1 MVEGNG
7 AVMSVAFVAGN
18 TGTRIQWGAGSIPAQ
33 FTVCSVTRY
42 SGTARGRILNAFIN
56 PSGNLNWLHG
66 HHGNNAG
73 VNYYDGWFHV
83 NSPLSFPVKTD
94 WVAMCGSNLNVAS
107 SPGIVAN
114 GIIDSAAKGGTG
126 NCALGINHAEQ
137 SDWQLS
143 KVYIWDKHLSD
154 SDFQLASNSLYS
166 GLFSNTRATG
176 VCLPCQANS
185 QSQAGA
191 SSCGCDPGYT
201 ANEGWRCTICP
212 VNTFKA
218 LPGNDIPCTACGENS
233 DTNSQSG
240 RSVCTCH
247 TGYTSIDGGPCV
259 QICVAGATTSVAIKN
274 LVRAMQGNTSV
285 EGCEC
290 QAGSYQALRVLNPPE
305 AFRKYSSVHLDNR
318 YSQLDSL
325 HPSFGWVAN
334 TNDQGEW
341 MEIDAGELI
350 QIVGVIIQGQENDV
364 QQMVTEFRVESRIG
378 VLQEENVEM
387 PGTFSAES
395 ARPKPPLVAG
405 CFQHRNAVFYSL
417 PNAEN
422 VIVSNPYTSSP
433 SSFTSIRWASFKID
447 LTTLRV
453 DIADYTFATQF
464 SGTIRLPFGYVKDCA
479 GRHSTRG
486 RVVLDLRG
494 TPFAIED
501 FGKNLDCHVTG
512 NGGSTRQCGQWTVN
526 GWYPAIKMTCVNGQF
541 CTIGCG
547 GSCGQCFLTSGYL
560 QLKVINT
567 AMLTQHCPLHVNT
580 DARREHLFV
589 SPIYAR
595 YIRMIPLQWVN
606 KINMRAALIVKSCT
620 SCFSNAVSM
629 QGSTSPASCECRA
642 GTYITTIES
651 NVRAISLV
659 PGRAQL
665 STLANRNQR
674 LYPATAVF
682 DRNAGPNAN
691 TGAVSFDRALSQYI
705 DGGSHTLNIAS
716 NTGFTA
722 VVLLQSNGSIENRE
736 VIFDFSNSSRQTNYI
751 TLTRYES
758 TSRLLLDFY
767 TGGNNCS
774 VLTEDGFLLQS
785 IWQTIVITYSSN
797 SSEVKI
803 KVGSLTASTICTTPR
818 ADMVVSSTHIGTNF
832 MGNIAG
838 LYAVDD
844 LLTEAQISQITSK
857 MHNGGDILLS
867 ECTTC
872 PVNSSPLIGSTI
884 MTSCQCNAGY
894 QGPDGGECL
903 PCAAGTFKLGLGS
916 TCSDCPDGTY
926 GTQPDN
932 ACIKCPHGKYNL
944 VPGAASSDMCLSCG
958 PGKFYHDSHENA
970 LEQ

>member
-1 MVEGNG
+1 
-7 AVMSVAFVAGN
+7 
-18 TGTRIQWGAGSIPAQ
+18 
-33 FTVCSVTRY
+33 
-42 SGTARGRILNAFIN
+42 
-56 PSGNLNWLHG
+56 
-66 HHGNNAG
+66 
-73 VNYYDGWFHV
+73 
-83 NSPLSFPVKTD
+83 
-94 WVAMCGSNLNVAS
+94 
-107 SPGIVAN
+107 
-114 GIIDSAAKGGTG
+114 
-126 NCALGINHAEQ
+126 
-137 SDWQLS
+137 
-143 KVYIWDKHLSD
+143 
-154 SDFQLASNSLYS
+154 
-166 GLFSNTRATG
+166 
-176 VCLPCQANS
+176 
-185 QSQAGA
+185 
-191 SSCGCDPGYT
+191 
-201 ANEGWRCTICP
+201 
-212 VNTFKA
+212 
-218 LPGNDIPCTACGENS
+218 
-233 DTNSQSG
+233 
-240 RSVCTCH
+240 
-247 TGYTSIDGGPCV
+247 V
-259 QICVAGATTSVAIKN
+259 QICAAGATTSVGIKN
-274 LVRAMQGNTSV
+274 LVRVMQGNTSV

-290 QAGSYQALRVLNPPE
+290 QAGTYQALRVLNPPE

-334 TNDQGEW
+334 TTDQGEW

-378 VLQEENVEM
+378 ILQEENVQM
-387 PGTFSAES
+387 PGTFLAES
-395 ARPKPPLVAG
+395 ARPKPPLVPG
-405 CFQHRNAVFYSL
+405 CFQQQNAIFYSL
-417 PNAEN
+417 PNANN
-422 VIVSNPYTSSP
+422 VMAMSPFNANRGSCVSGFANGYYH
-433 SSFTSIRWASFKID
+433 TSIRWTSLKID

-453 DIADYTFATQF
+453 DSADRTYITHLDLV
-464 SGTIRLPFGYVKDCA
+464 GTHVFPFGTVGDCA
-479 GRHSTRG
+479 GGNSTRG
-486 RVVLDLRG
+486 NIVIDLRG

-501 FGKNLDCHVTG
+501 FGQNLDCHVSASED
-512 NGGSTRQCGQWTVN
+512 STRHCGQWSVT
-526 GWYPAIKMTCVNGQF
+526 GWYSSMKMTCVNGQF

-547 GSCGQCFLTSGYL
+547 GNHGICRLTSGYL
-560 QLKVINT
+560 QLKVSNT
-567 AMLTQHCPLHVNT
+567 AMLTQHCPPHVNT

-620 SCFSNAVSM
+620 SCFSNAFSM

-659 PGRAQL
+659 PGRAQF

-682 DRNAGPNAN
+682 DKNAGPNAN
-691 TGAVSFDRALSQYI
+691 TGAVTIDRALSQYI

-722 VVLLQSNGSIENRE
+722 VVLLQSNGSIENWE
-736 VIFDFSNSSRQTNYI
+736 VVFDFSNSSRQTNYI

-758 TSRLLLDFY
+758 TSRLLVDFY

-857 MHNGGDILLS
+857 MHHGDDILLS

-872 PVNSSPLIGSTI
+872 PVNSSSLIGSTI

-916 TCSDCPDGTY
+916 TCSDCPSGTY
-926 GTQPDN
+926 GTQADS
-932 ACIKCPHGKYNL
+932 ACIDCPHGKYNF
-944 VPGAASSDMCLSCG
+944 VPGAASIDLCLSCE
-958 PGKFYHDSHENA
+958 PGKFHDD
-970 LEQ
+970 L